1 MVSGLQEQS
10 GNLLLAQET
19 PLLLGLPVSSP
30 SRPDLVMHRVDWLQ
44 IWCRYV
50 VSWFIGQ
57 QGGYAGRF
65 PISGEQTLMPI
76 PKNQNKPKNPLI

>member
-1 MVSGLQEQS
+1 MVSGQEQS
-10 GNLLLAQET
+10 GNLLPVEET

-30 SRPDLVMHRVDWLQ
+30 SRPDLVMHRVDWLW

-50 VSWFIGQ
+50 VCWFRGQ

-65 PISGEQTLMPI
+65 SISGELTLMPI
-76 PKNQNKPKNPLI
+76 PKN